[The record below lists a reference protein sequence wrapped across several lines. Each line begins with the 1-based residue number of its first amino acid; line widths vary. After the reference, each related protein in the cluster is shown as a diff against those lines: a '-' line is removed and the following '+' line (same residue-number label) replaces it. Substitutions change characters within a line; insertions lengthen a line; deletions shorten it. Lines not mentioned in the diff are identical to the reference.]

1 MEVLKGK
8 GKGFFVMLAA
18 IVMALVTAIAYAI
31 IYSPTRYMSWE
42 AFAFLLVGAALAII
56 LFVIKKPAF
65 APTVLFVTGVIG
77 TMFYAYHIYFFISS
91 VAVGIQFSGFPFSF
105 YLNIVFYVLTIAL
118 SIAAIFLPQTKEEK

>member
-8 GKGFFVMLAA
+8 GKGFYVMLAA

-56 LFVIKKPAF
+56 LFVIKKRF
-65 APTVLFVTGVIG
+65 TKK
-77 TMFYAYHIYFFISS
+77 HFITNSS
-91 VAVGIQFSGFPFSF
+91 
-105 YLNIVFYVLTIAL
+105 
-118 SIAAIFLPQTKEEK
+118 